1 MVGESSVTP
10 TAVTDGPWVKAGRIT
25 ENKKRKERKK
35 GQEKGLVA
43 AMFPGEPN
51 VPPTG
56 FEQEGSR
63 WKSVSNR
70 ETAQTSNKVK
80 VVLLRKANHKIPTV

>member
-10 TAVTDGPWVKAGRIT
+10 TAVTDGPWAKAGRIT
-25 ENKKRKERKK
+25 KNKKRKERKK

-56 FEQEGSR
+56 FE
-63 WKSVSNR
+63 
-70 ETAQTSNKVK
+70 
-80 VVLLRKANHKIPTV
+80 